1 VKEGPRTS
9 TEVTRTLR
17 SGLYKAIERITSPRT
32 KHYYEEAHFVESCG
46 RSALAQFQLHKLNR
60 LLDRLCDLPFYRTL
74 LRESDIDRPLNSI
87 DELTRLPI
95 MTKDM
100 ITAHLQEQAESPHAW
115 RRYSTSGS
123 TGRNFCFYHNREKH
137 AASRAALRRGRE
149 WIGIDHYAD
158 PKAIIWGLSPS
169 MGVVRH
175 WKQSLLRWVS
185 STTML
190 QAYALDDE
198 MCLAHWDSIKRIR
211 PVLIEGYP
219 NYLLAL
225 ARAGNRA
232 GITPYT
238 PRAVVTSGETLFEET
253 RAEIEDYFRAPV
265 HNRYGSREFS
275 AVAHQCRTRDAL
287 HIHAHRHI
295 VETDVDGELL
305 ITDLDNVATP
315 FVRYRVG
322 DAGVVDWVDCACG
335 RKLPS
340 IVQLQGRAHDV
351 IRTPS
356 GRQLPG
362 QFWTTLSRTVQG
374 IDQLQVVQHPDGV
387 IELRVRPGALW
398 KDEFAERLKAR
409 VASTVPEPIE
419 FRVTTVAR
427 LETTAAGKRRFIINL
442 TEGAHA
448 NP

>member
-1 VKEGPRTS
+1 M
-9 TEVTRTLR
+9 R

-32 KHYYEEAHFVESCG
+32 RHYYEEALFVESCG
-46 RSALAQFQLHKLNR
+46 RSALAQWQLRKLND
-60 LLDRLCDLPFYRTL
+60 LLDRLRALPFYQAL
-74 LRESDIDRPLNSI
+74 LSDSDIELPLKSLDN
-87 DELTRLPI
+87 LARLPI

-100 ITAHLQEQAESPHAW
+100 ITAHLQEQANAQHAW
-115 RRYSTSGS
+115 RRDSTSGS
-123 TGRNFCFYHNREKH
+123 TGRNFFFYHSREKH
-137 AASRAALRRGRE
+137 AASRAAVRRGRE
-149 WIGIDHYAD
+149 WIGINHHAD
-158 PKAIIWGLSPS
+158 RKVTIWGLSPVLS
-169 MGVVRH
+169 AMRRR
-175 WKQSLLRWVS
+175 KQNMLRWLS
-185 STTML
+185 GTTIL
-190 QAYALDDE
+190 QAYGLNDE
-198 MCLAHWDSIKRIR
+198 MCLAHWETIKRIR
-211 PVLIEGYP
+211 PALIEGYP
-219 NYLLAL
+219 NYLLAM
-225 ARAGNRA
+225 ARAGARA
-232 GITPYT
+232 GMTPYT
-238 PRAVVTSGETLFEET
+238 PRAVVTSGETLFDET

-275 AVAHQCRTRDAL
+275 AVAHQCPARDAL

-305 ITDLDNVATP
+305 VTDLDNCATP

-374 IDQLQVVQHPDGV
+374 IDELQVVQHPDGV
-387 IELRVRPGALW
+387 IELRVRPGASW
-398 KDEFAERLKAR
+398 KNEFAEKLKAR

-427 LETTAAGKRRFIINL
+427 LETTPAGKRRFIINL
-442 TEGAHA
+442 AEGAHA
-448 NP
+448 GR